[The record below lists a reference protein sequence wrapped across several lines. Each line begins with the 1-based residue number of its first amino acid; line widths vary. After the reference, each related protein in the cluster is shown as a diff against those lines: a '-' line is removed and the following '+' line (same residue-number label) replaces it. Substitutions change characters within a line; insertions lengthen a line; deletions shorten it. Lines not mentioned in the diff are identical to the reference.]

1 VWRGRVLPGFL
12 FTVELVELVNLC
24 AVCCRLQRCFSSA
37 VVLFHSR
44 SWDDVTAFAVV
55 SAL

>member
-1 VWRGRVLPGFL
+1 
-12 FTVELVELVNLC
+12 VELVELVNLC